1 MAKDDLSSF
10 RISDVR
16 RRAEVRATSPRKPQD
31 EPPAETSVG
40 FPGVEALLELDS
52 VEEVADRLRPT
63 YEKLEALS
71 TVKDMKTRASAR
83 KAMAAYERCADL
95 FEYLFET
102 KSAMQGDPEN
112 SA

>member
-16 RRAEVRATSPRKPQD
+16 RPQVRSTTARPDAEESEA
-31 EPPAETSVG
+31 PPSIG
-40 FPGVEALLELDS
+40 FPAIEALLELEQ
-52 VEEVADRLRPT
+52 VEMVADRLRPT

-71 TVKDMKTRASAR
+71 EARDLKTRAAAT

-95 FEYLFET
+95 FEYLFQT
-102 KSAMQGDPEN
+102 KAALRND
-112 SA
+112 